1 MDNNASFIPKTNLT
15 GSFDSGNKKSNKVGL
30 LSLLGIIIFIISIVL
45 AGGVFLLG
53 QYKTK
58 TIQDKV
64 ASLERAK
71 GAFEP
76 ALIEKLSKLDVRINS
91 AKKVLSNHISAS
103 AFLKLLEQ
111 ITLKTVRFSEFE
123 FTKRDDGSFNVIMRG
138 EANSYSSVALQ
149 SDMFGGNKFIQEP
162 IFSDFRLSSNGNVLF
177 NFSAIIDRTLVLY
190 ENNIEK

>member
-1 MDNNASFIPKTNLT
+1 MDGNTSFIPKTKLT
-15 GSFDSGNKKSNKVGL
+15 DSFNSENRKSNKIGL
-30 LSLLGIIIFIISIVL
+30 LSLLSIIMFIISVVL

-53 QYKTK
+53 EYKTK

-71 GAFEP
+71 GSFEP
-76 ALIEKLSKLDVRINS
+76 ALIEKLSKLDTRINS
-91 AKKVLSNHISAS
+91 AKKILSSHISVS
-103 AFLKLLEQ
+103 TFLKLLEKL
-111 ITLKTVRFSEFE
+111 TLKTVRFSEFE
-123 FTKRDDGSFNVIMRG
+123 FTRRDDGSFNVLMRG

-162 IFSDFRLSSNGNVLF
+162 IFSDFKLSSNGNVLF
-177 NFSAIIDRTLVLY
+177 NFSAIIDRSLILY

>member
-1 MDNNASFIPKTNLT
+1 MESNTSFIPKTKIT
-15 GSFDSGNKKSNKVGL
+15 GSFDSENKKSNKIGL
-30 LSLLGIIIFIISIVL
+30 LSLLGIIIFIVSIVL

-53 QYKTK
+53 EYKAK

-71 GAFEP
+71 GSFEP
-76 ALIEKLSKLDVRINS
+76 ALIEKLANLDTRINS
-91 AKKVLSNHISAS
+91 AKKILDNHISVS
-103 AFLKLLEQ
+103 TFLKLLEKL
-111 ITLKTVRFSEFE
+111 TLKTVRFSEFE
-123 FTKRDDGSFNVIMRG
+123 FARRDDGSFNVLMKG

-162 IFSDFRLSSNGNVLF
+162 IFSDFKLNSAGNVLF
-177 NFSAIIDRTLVLY
+177 SFSAIIDRSLILY